1 MVTVW
6 RSLRPVKA
14 QLQQLV
20 PDQDIFRICRQV
32 GHVWRDRLLNP
43 AVTVQLFLL
52 QLLSKV
58 AMEGLRQVAG
68 IAVTAQ
74 AICKAKQRLPLQ
86 LLMELVQCSVPKGL
100 GSSVW
105 RGLEVYL
112 ADGMSFMTHDTPEL
126 ARHYGKASN
135 QWGTHF
141 GYPTPKL
148 LALMD
153 CQGGFIHKVVA
164 LPWARQEFTCLGRL
178 FRALGRDA
186 LLLGDRGLVS
196 FAHLALMMRA
206 GIHGCFRLPR
216 QCVARGRGRRS
227 HRTSKRLGRQD
238 WLVRWIKD
246 CKGRRVRWMS
256 KVQWKTLPGEL
267 TLRQISFRIVRP
279 GFRVRWAWIVTT
291 LLDPKTH
298 PAQELVELYGKRWQ
312 IEVYFRDLK
321 QSLGMAK
328 LSSKSV
334 LGTRKEILAFVLLYN
349 LIRRVMRQSARM
361 QNVSED
367 RISFTDALA
376 WLLWSSPG
384 DAIPKLKVNP
394 RRVRPTAPRR
404 LKKSFRR
411 FGPMYRP
418 RQACSKPSCKAIL

>member
-1 MVTVW
+1 MVTVS
-6 RSLRPVKA
+6 RSLAQVKA

-20 PDQDIFRICRQV
+20 PDQDIFQICQHVR
-32 GHVWRDRLLNP
+32 HVWRDRLLNP

-58 AMEGLRQVAG
+58 ALQGLRQVAG
-68 IAVTAQ
+68 ISVTAQ

-86 LLMELVQCSVPKGL
+86 VLMELVKCSVPKVL
-100 GSSVW
+100 ASSAW

-112 ADGMSFMTHDTPEL
+112 ADGMSFMTSDTPEL

-153 CQGGFIHKVVA
+153 CQGGFIHKVIA

-178 FRALGRDA
+178 FKALGRNA

-196 FAHLALMMRA
+196 FAHLALLTRA
-206 GIHGCFRLPR
+206 GVHGCFRLPR
-216 QCVARGRGRRS
+216 NQMARGRGRRS
-227 HRTSKRLGRQD
+227 HRGSKRLGRQD

-256 KVQWKTLPGEL
+256 RVRWKALPEEL
-267 TLRQISFRIVRP
+267 TLRQISFRIARP
-279 GFRVRWAWIVTT
+279 GFRVHWAWIVTT
-291 LLDPKTH
+291 LLDPQAY
-298 PAQELVELYGKRWQ
+298 PAQELVDLYGKRWQ

-328 LSSKSV
+328 LSCQSV
-334 LGTRKEILAFVLLYN
+334 VGVRKEILAFVLLYN
-349 LIRRVMRQSARM
+349 LIRRVMRQSAQM
-361 QNVSED
+361 QGVSED
-367 RISFTDALA
+367 RISFTDALI

-384 DAIPKLKVNP
+384 DAIPRLKVN
-394 RRVRPTAPRR
+394 RRRARPTAPRR
-404 LKKSFRR
+404 VKKSFRR
-411 FGPMYRP
+411 FPPMYKP
-418 RQACSKPSCKAIL
+418 RHAYSKPPCTGIL

>member
-1 MVTVW
+1 MVTVS
-6 RSLRPVKA
+6 RSLRQVKA
-14 QLQQLV
+14 QLQQLIT
-20 PDQDIFRICRQV
+20 DQDVFRICREV
-32 GHVWRDRLLNP
+32 RHVWRDRVLNP
-43 AVTVQLFLL
+43 AVTIQLFLL

-58 AMEGLRQVAG
+58 AMRGLRQVAG
-68 IAVTAQ
+68 ISVTVQ

-86 LLMELVQCSVPKGL
+86 VLTELVGCSVPKDRASSTWRSL
-100 GSSVW
+100 G
-105 RGLEVYL
+105 VYL
-112 ADGMSFMTHDTPEL
+112 ADGMSFMTPDTPEL

-141 GYPTPKL
+141 GYPMPKL

-153 CQGGFIHKVVA
+153 CLGGFIHKVIA

-178 FRALGRDA
+178 FKALGRNA

-216 QCVARGRGRRS
+216 QHIARGRGRRS
-227 HRTSKRLGRQD
+227 HRGLKRLGRQD
-238 WLVRWIKD
+238 WLVTWIKD

-256 KVQWKTLPGEL
+256 KVQWEKLPQEL
-267 TLRQISFRIVRP
+267 TLRQISFRIVRR
-279 GFRVRWAWIVTT
+279 GFRVQWAWIVTT
-291 LLDPKTH
+291 LLDCQTY
-298 PAQELVELYGKRWQ
+298 PAQELVDLYSKRWQ
-312 IEVYFRDLK
+312 IEVCFRDLK

-328 LSSKSV
+328 LSSQTV
-334 LGTRKEILAFVLLYN
+334 LGVRKEILAFVVLYN

-361 QNVSED
+361 QEVSED
-367 RISFTDALA
+367 RISFTDAPD

-384 DAIPKLKVNP
+384 DAFPKLKVNP
-394 RRVRPTAPRR
+394 RRVRQTSPRR

-411 FGPMYRP
+411 FPPMYEARK
-418 RQACSKPSCKAIL
+418 AYSKPPCKAVL